1 MNDTIYGAFIGCGA
15 TLAGTTLTL
24 AYQAFKDYQKDKA
37 MKAALLEMF
46 IASAKSYE
54 ESLRCSVPQQ
64 EWNSSFWNRC
74 QLEVTKYFPNEAV
87 EFNDI
92 IFKTSFFLRGAN
104 RSDCLRRLKHL
115 ISVLSVAKAK
125 TQQTCTK
132 KLLRWL
138 QKMHPKIQ
146 HS

>member
-24 AYQAFKDYQKDKA
+24 AYQAFKDYQKDNA
-37 MKAALLEMF
+37 TKAALLEMF

-92 IFKTSFFLRGAN
+92 IFKTSFFLRSAN